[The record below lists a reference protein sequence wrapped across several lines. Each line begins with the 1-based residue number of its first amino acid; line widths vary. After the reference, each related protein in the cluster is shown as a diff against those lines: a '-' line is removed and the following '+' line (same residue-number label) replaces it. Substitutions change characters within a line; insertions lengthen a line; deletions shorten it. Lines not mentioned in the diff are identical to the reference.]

1 MERLT
6 PPDAV
11 ADYFDAIGTFYLLL
25 QTFTPADGWMPAKGA
40 VWARQITKAMCC
52 DLANQGVTAVQV
64 IGHCAPDRVARA
76 DFQMPELIDE
86 MDRLAHAH
94 PCPTC

>member
-1 MERLT
+1 
-6 PPDAV
+6 
-11 ADYFDAIGTFYLLL
+11 
-25 QTFTPADGWMPAKGA
+25 
-40 VWARQITKAMCC
+40 MCC
-52 DLANQGVTAVQV
+52 GLAAQGVTAVQV

-94 PCPTC
+94 PCTTC